1 MRIFLAGASGAIGRR
16 LTPLLIAAGHEV
28 TGTTRSVDK
37 VQELAAG
44 GVDAVVVDVFNAGAV
59 RDAVVRARP
68 EIVIH
73 QLTDLPQVL
82 DPALLRDALSRNSR
96 LRIEGTANLVA
107 AAQGAGARRLIA
119 QSIAFAYA
127 VGPEP
132 HAETD
137 AHASGDDDDARGVRA
152 LEEAALGARGIEGI
166 VLRYGRLYGP
176 GTWNTPNAR
185 APLHVEPRRPC
196 LRLRVALP
204 ASTTSLRTM
213 GGLHREGA
221 ARARFRSGLQSIIWK
236 SGYATEMDCRV
247 KPGNDRVGQD
257 RRIMHQRKHYDS
269 LGHRGAKSKQTWQ
282 SGPSTPERP
291 TLDLN

>member
-73 QLTDLPQVL
+73 QLTDLPHVL

-107 AAQGAGARRLIA
+107 AAQSAGARRLIA

-127 VGPEP
+127 GGPEP

-137 AHASGDDDDARGVRA
+137 VHASGDDDDARGVRA
-152 LEEAALGARGIEGI
+152 LEEAALGAPGIEGI

-176 GTWNTPNAR
+176 GTWNTPNPGR
-185 APLHVEPRRPC
+185 RCMWMLQPRRPC

-204 ASTTSLRTM
+204 ASTTSLRTT
-213 GGLHREGA
+213 G
-221 ARARFRSGLQSIIWK
+221 RSPS
-236 SGYATEMDCRV
+236 
-247 KPGNDRVGQD
+247 
-257 RRIMHQRKHYDS
+257 RR
-269 LGHRGAKSKQTWQ
+269 RGAS
-282 SGPSTPERP
+282 SVSIRPSEH
-291 TLDLN
+291 DLEK